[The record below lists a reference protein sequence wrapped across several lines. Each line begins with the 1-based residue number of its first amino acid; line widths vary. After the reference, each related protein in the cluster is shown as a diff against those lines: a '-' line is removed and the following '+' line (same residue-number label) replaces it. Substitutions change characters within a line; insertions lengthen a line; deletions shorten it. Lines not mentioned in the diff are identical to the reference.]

1 MAPTPP
7 AAPSRCPIADFVALT
22 AMEESRPNTLL
33 MALISPR
40 SPTGVEVACALR
52 WRTSRGE
59 IPAWAIAISIARRAP
74 SPSSE
79 SDSKYVFD
87 ISGAC
92 ESAGKQ
98 ANAGNQDPC
107 FRAGDGCFEVF
118 GEPTV
123 AAEPGEA
130 SLDHPTSRFG
140 LKRPKA
146 LGTSDD
152 RNSPLAQ
159 ISECVEHLRTSI
171 DAVGKDVT
179 QFGEHAPD
187 DPQ

>member
-1 MAPTPP
+1 M
-7 AAPSRCPIADFVALT
+7 
-22 AMEESRPNTLL
+22 
-33 MALISPR
+33 
-40 SPTGVEVACALR
+40 G
-52 WRTSRGE
+52 
-59 IPAWAIAISIARRAP
+59 P
-74 SPSSE
+74 SPFEARFARTSE

-140 LKRPKA
+140 LKRPK
-146 LGTSDD
+146 LWERVT
-152 RNSPLAQ
+152 
-159 ISECVEHLRTSI
+159 ISIVHLPRS
-171 DAVGKDVT
+171 ASASSS
-179 QFGEHAPD
+179 FGP
-187 DPQ
+187 

>member
-1 MAPTPP
+1 MTHFPRHPEVAATDLGFTRDRW
-7 AAPSRCPIADFVALT
+7 ATTQAQTSLRSLRKLDCGGRSSFEAPSAL
-22 AMEESRPNTLL
+22 ASLGR
-33 MALISPR
+33 
-40 SPTGVEVACALR
+40 G
-52 WRTSRGE
+52 RT
-59 IPAWAIAISIARRAP
+59 
-74 SPSSE
+74 SE

-152 RNSPLAQ
+152 LNSPLAQ
-159 ISECVEHLRTSI
+159 ISECVEQLRTSI

>member
-1 MAPTPP
+1 MTASDSRP
-7 AAPSRCPIADFVALT
+7 AYRAVAL
-22 AMEESRPNTLL
+22 
-33 MALISPR
+33 
-40 SPTGVEVACALR
+40 
-52 WRTSRGE
+52 RG
-59 IPAWAIAISIARRAP
+59 PP
-74 SPSSE
+74 SAATSE

-146 LGTSDD
+146 LGTRYDF
-152 RNSPLAQ
+152 NSTLAQ
-159 ISECVEHLRTSI
+159 ISVCGHQMRPAI
-171 DAVGKDVT
+171 A
-179 QFGEHAPD
+179 
-187 DPQ
+187 

>member
-1 MAPTPP
+1 MAHELLRV
-7 AAPSRCPIADFVALT
+7 AGHHPSRLARERA
-22 AMEESRPNTLL
+22 
-33 MALISPR
+33 
-40 SPTGVEVACALR
+40 
-52 WRTSRGE
+52 RT
-59 IPAWAIAISIARRAP
+59 
-74 SPSSE
+74 SE
-79 SDSKYVFD
+79 SDSKCVFD

-107 FRAGDGCFEVF
+107 FRAGDGCFEGF

-130 SLDHPTSRFG
+130 SLDQPTSRFG

-152 RNSPLAQ
+152 LNSPLAQ
-159 ISECVEHLRTSI
+159 ISECVEQLRTSI

>member
-1 MAPTPP
+1 MG
-7 AAPSRCPIADFVALT
+7 AASCFET
-22 AMEESRPNTLL
+22 
-33 MALISPR
+33 
-40 SPTGVEVACALR
+40 ALR
-52 WRTSRGE
+52 
-59 IPAWAIAISIARRAP
+59 A
-74 SPSSE
+74 SSE

-146 LGTSDD
+146 LGTREDV
-152 RNSPLAQ
+152 NSPLVK
-159 ISECVEHLRTSI
+159 IVEWVSEFLTC
-171 DAVGKDVT
+171 
-179 QFGEHAPD
+179 
-187 DPQ
+187 